1 MKAKTVQVNWHDKLA
16 IFSVD
21 FDPQCPSRFATA
33 GGDSNVRI
41 WRLADA
47 ALASVSVNFVS
58 SLARHTAAV
67 NIVRFSPKESLLASA
82 GDDGTIIIWRQSK
95 AADGNLDMIS
105 DEDSTETWKAISL
118 LRGSLADIY
127 DLAWSSDGRF
137 IISGSVDNTARIW
150 DIKQAKCLHC
160 IADHSH
166 YVQGVAWDT
175 MGVFFATQSSD
186 RSVNMYEWQVRSAN
200 VTKKILLA
208 KRSRAEYP
216 PSGPTDSASK
226 HDTLAKDPQVETSGA
241 GKGMEPAVNAPS
253 MTRLYHNENL
263 ASFFR
268 RPTFT
273 PDGSLLLT
281 PAGIQRPSTEPTQGG
296 STDAHQPPLANAVF
310 VYARDQL
317 TSPPVAVL
325 SGFPKPAIAVR
336 CAPRKFCLR
345 SQTASGLPAPWLDL
359 PYRMVIAV
367 ATQDAILLYDTQQ
380 PEPFAYLAN
389 FHYATLTDVA
399 WSPDC
404 RHLVMTS
411 TDGYCSVVVFE
422 PNELGSFY
430 MKSAAALDDLALS
443 NAVPDTA
450 KDLDVLHPPSK
461 SVAAPP
467 LVEPTKQAITTPKSL
482 TTSDAKPTRKRIQPT
497 FVGSLH

>member
-1 MKAKTVQVNWHDKLA
+1 
-16 IFSVD
+16 
-21 FDPQCPSRFATA
+21 
-33 GGDSNVRI
+33 
-41 WRLADA
+41 
-47 ALASVSVNFVS
+47 
-58 SLARHTAAV
+58 
-67 NIVRFSPKESLLASA
+67 SLLASA

-95 AADGNLDMIS
+95 AAEGNLDALN
-105 DEDSTETWKAISL
+105 DDDSTEAWKAISL

-127 DLAWSSDGRF
+127 DLAWSADGQF

-150 DIKQAKCLHC
+150 DVKQAKCLHC
-160 IADHSH
+160 VADHSH
-166 YVQGVAWDT
+166 YVQGVAWDPL
-175 MGVFFATQSSD
+175 GLFFATQSSD

-208 KRSRAEYP
+208 KRSRADYP
-216 PSGPTDSASK
+216 PCGSTNCASEHGPM
-226 HDTLAKDPQVETSGA
+226 AKDSHAKTDGA
-241 GKGMEPAVNAPS
+241 GKGKEPAGNAPS

-281 PAGIQRPSTEPTQGG
+281 PAGIQRPCPESKQG
-296 STDAHQPPLANAVF
+296 DADEAHQPPLANAVF
-310 VYARDQL
+310 AYARDQL

-345 SQTASGLPAPWLDL
+345 SQPASDLPATWMDL
-359 PYRMVIAV
+359 PYRMIIAV

-404 RHLVMTS
+404 RYLIMTS

-422 PNELGSFY
+422 PNELGTFY
-430 MKSAAALDDLALS
+430 VGSADALDAPTLS
-443 NAVPDTA
+443 TAAPDTA
-450 KDLDVLHPPSK
+450 RDLDVSPSRSK
-461 SVAAPP
+461 PEVAPP
-467 LVEPTKQAITTPKSL
+467 LAVATNQATTTPKPL
-482 TTSDAKPTRKRIQPT
+482 TTSNAKPTKKRIQPT
-497 FVGSLH
+497 FVGSLS